1 MTADRMFLSLPLT
14 NSDVRPSNVLT
25 DDDRVVPMH
34 SFKHAATLQH
44 IHPNNPHPLLLRVDK
59 KAGHGAGKSVE
70 KRSDLSCPTCFAK
83 RILIICSTL
92 SLEYRKRPTSGA
104 SLLRPWDWSGRT
116 YRTIC
121 KGFYICSLLQF
132 CFLLG
137 YMVRG
142 FTCSIYPTTIHGHWD
157 L

>member
-1 MTADRMFLSLPLT
+1 
-14 NSDVRPSNVLT
+14 
-25 DDDRVVPMH
+25 
-34 SFKHAATLQH
+34 
-44 IHPNNPHPLLLRVDK
+44 
-59 KAGHGAGKSVE
+59 
-70 KRSDLSCPTCFAK
+70 
-83 RILIICSTL
+83 
-92 SLEYRKRPTSGA
+92 
-104 SLLRPWDWSGRT
+104 LLRPWDWSGRT